1 MTFRKT
7 MSAALAVCFLAAG
20 AAAAATYAIDATH
33 SSVGFKVRHMMVSK
47 VTGSFGEFSGTVDYV
62 EGQPGQWSASATI
75 VTASVNTNDAKR
87 DAHLSGADFFDAEK
101 HPEITFVSKGVRQE
115 GDGLVLVGDL
125 TMHGATKPVELELE
139 FNGAMT
145 DPWGND
151 RIGFSAKGV
160 LDRRD
165 FGISY
170 NTVLDKGGVAVGN
183 EIDLM
188 LEIVAIAKK

>member
-20 AAAAATYAIDATH
+20 AATAATYTIDATH

-47 VTGSFGEFSGTVDYV
+47 VAGSFGEFSGTVEYV
-62 EGQPGQWSASATI
+62 EGQTGQWSASAVI
-75 VTASVNTNDAKR
+75 ATASVNTNDAKR
-87 DAHLSGADFFDAEK
+87 DGHLSGADFFDAAK
-101 HPEITFVSKGVRQE
+101 YPEITFVSKGVRQE

-183 EIDLM
+183 EVDLL
-188 LEIVAIAKK
+188 LEIEAIAAK

>member
-1 MTFRKT
+1 MTYRKT

-20 AAAAATYAIDATH
+20 AATAATYTIDASH

-47 VTGSFGEFSGTVDYV
+47 VTGSFGEFSGTVEYV
-62 EGQPGQWSASATI
+62 EGQTGQWSASAVI
-75 VTASVNTNDAKR
+75 ATASVNTNDAKR
-87 DAHLSGADFFDAEK
+87 DGHLSGTDFFDAAK
-101 HPEITFVSKGVRQE
+101 YPEITFVSKGVRQE

-183 EIDLM
+183 EVDLM
-188 LEIVAIAKK
+188 LEIEAIAAK

>member
-20 AAAAATYAIDATH
+20 AATAATYTIDATH

-47 VTGSFGEFSGTVDYV
+47 VTGSFGEFSGTVEYV
-62 EGQPGQWSASATI
+62 EGQAGQWSASAAI
-75 VTASVNTNDAKR
+75 ATASVNTNDAKR
-87 DAHLSGADFFDAEK
+87 DAHLSGADFFDAAK
-101 HPEITFVSKGVRQE
+101 YPEITFVSKGVRQE

-170 NTVLDKGGVAVGN
+170 NTVLDKGGVAVSD
-183 EIDLM
+183 EVDLM
-188 LEIVAIAKK
+188 LEIEAIAKK